1 MAAATG
7 IAAQGISAAI
17 VNTAISKISTM
28 INDADNSMVNNL
40 DDEVNAVLRGI
51 NRRPKV
57 LDVSYSEAYGKADGA
72 LSDAN
77 LDGASTN
84 VSTLPLF
91 LDGAIGSF
99 FDDYLGKMDYLFPGL
114 SVAGADTHAFVSV
127 ALNAAMGVSYNEL
140 VDSTPGETAFLKT
153 QREVYAK
160 EREALGAA
168 ATAGHRFAHGH
179 MLEAM
184 ARMRG
189 DSISNATDAILRSHA
204 QRVQQEREEKIRLA
218 RASIDTSMDRIK
230 RLHQQVA
237 ENIKLKLQAR
247 GMWVNDQN
255 AVMDAANNIYA
266 TNAQFDSRVT
276 GLLRQ
281 VATRRFNMKLD
292 EAAARDRED
301 FLGKLK
307 MANANE
313 VVDLFGNAVTTLM
326 NQVSARGTYS
336 GTERDV
342 TDWDSILA

>member
-127 ALNAAMGVSYNEL
+127 ALNAAVGISYNEL
-140 VDSTPGETAFLKT
+140 VDSAPGETAFLKT
-153 QREVYAK
+153 QREVCAK

-168 ATAGHRFAHGH
+168 AAAGHRFAHGH

-307 MANANE
+307 MTNANE

>member
-40 DDEVNAVLRGI
+40 DDEVNAVLRGT

-77 LDGASTN
+77 LDGASAN

-127 ALNAAMGVSYNEL
+127 ALNAAVGISYNEL
-140 VDSTPGETAFLKT
+140 VDSAPGETAFLNT

-168 ATAGHRFAHGH
+168 AAAGHRFAHGH

>member
-1 MAAATG
+1 MATAG

-77 LDGASTN
+77 LDGASAN
-84 VSTLPLF
+84 VSPLPLF
-91 LDGAIGSF
+91 LDGVIGSF

-127 ALNAAMGVSYNEL
+127 ALNAAVGISYNEL
-140 VDSTPGETAFLKT
+140 VDSAQGETAFLKT

-204 QRVQQEREEKIRLA
+204 QRVQHEREEKIRLA

>member
-40 DDEVNAVLRGI
+40 DDEVNAVLRGT

-77 LDGASTN
+77 LDGASAN

-127 ALNAAMGVSYNEL
+127 ALNAAVGISYNEL
-140 VDSTPGETAFLKT
+140 VDSAPGETAFLKT

-168 ATAGHRFAHGH
+168 AAAGHRFAHGH

-218 RASIDTSMDRIK
+218 RASIGTSMGRIK

-237 ENIKLKLQAR
+237 ENIKLKLRAR

>member
-28 INDADNSMVNNL
+28 INDADNSMANNL
-40 DDEVNAVLRGI
+40 DGEVNAVLRGI

-77 LDGASTN
+77 LDGASAN

-127 ALNAAMGVSYNEL
+127 ALNAAVGISYNEL
-140 VDSTPGETAFLKT
+140 VDSAPGETAFLKT

-189 DSISNATDAILRSHA
+189 DSISNATDATLRSHA

>member
-1 MAAATG
+1 MATAG

-40 DDEVNAVLRGI
+40 DAEVNAVLRGI

-57 LDVSYSEAYGKADGA
+57 LDVSYSDAYGKADGA
-72 LSDAN
+72 LSDAS
-77 LDGASTN
+77 LDGASAN

-127 ALNAAMGVSYNEL
+127 ALNAAVGISYNEL
-140 VDSTPGETAFLKT
+140 VDSAPGETAFLKT

-168 ATAGHRFAHGH
+168 AAAGHRFAHGH

-230 RLHQQVA
+230 RLHQQVS

-281 VATRRFNMKLD
+281 AATRRFNMKLD

>member
-77 LDGASTN
+77 LDGASAN

-114 SVAGADTHAFVSV
+114 SAAGADTHAFVSV
-127 ALNAAMGVSYNEL
+127 ALNAAVGISYNEL
-140 VDSTPGETAFLKT
+140 VDSAPGETAFLKT

-160 EREALGAA
+160 EREALGTAA
-168 ATAGHRFAHGH
+168 AAGHRFAHGH

-218 RASIDTSMDRIK
+218 RASIDTSMNRIK

-342 TDWDSILA
+342 TDWGSILA

>member
-28 INDADNSMVNNL
+28 INDADNSMANNL

-77 LDGASTN
+77 LDGASAN

-99 FDDYLGKMDYLFPGL
+99 FDDYLGKMDCLFPGL
-114 SVAGADTHAFVSV
+114 SVAGADTHVFVSV
-127 ALNAAMGVSYNEL
+127 ALNAAVGISYNEL
-140 VDSTPGETAFLKT
+140 VDSAPGETAFLKT

-168 ATAGHRFAHGH
+168 AAAGHRFAHGH

>member
-17 VNTAISKISTM
+17 VNTAITKISTM

-40 DDEVNAVLRGI
+40 DDEVNAVLRGT

-77 LDGASTN
+77 LDGASAN

-127 ALNAAMGVSYNEL
+127 ALNAAVGISYNEL
-140 VDSTPGETAFLKT
+140 VDSAPGETAFLNT

-168 ATAGHRFAHGH
+168 AAAGHRFAHGH

>member
-40 DDEVNAVLRGI
+40 DDEVNAVLRGT

-77 LDGASTN
+77 LDGASAN

-127 ALNAAMGVSYNEL
+127 ALNAAVGISYNEL
-140 VDSTPGETAFLKT
+140 VDSSPGETAFLKT

-168 ATAGHRFAHGH
+168 AAAGHRFAHGH

>member
-40 DDEVNAVLRGI
+40 DDEVNAVLRDLP
-51 NRRPKV
+51 RRPKA
-57 LDVSYSEAYGKADGA
+57 LDVSYSEAFGKVNSA

-77 LDGASTN
+77 LDGASAN
-84 VSTLPLF
+84 VSPLPLF
-91 LDGAIGSF
+91 LDGVIGSF

-114 SVAGADTHAFVSV
+114 GVAGADTQAFVSA

-184 ARMRG
+184 ARTRG

-218 RASIDTSMDRIK
+218 RASVETSMGRIK

-255 AVMDAANNIYA
+255 AVMDAANNVYA
-266 TNAQFDSRVT
+266 TNAQFDSRVA

-281 VATRRFNMKLD
+281 VSTRRFNMKFD

-326 NQVSARGTYS
+326 NQVQARGSYQ
-336 GTERDV
+336 GVERDV

>member
-1 MAAATG
+1 MATAG

-17 VNTAISKISTM
+17 VNTAINKITKM
-28 INDADNSMVNNL
+28 ITDADTSMVDNI
-40 DDEVNAVLRGI
+40 DDEVNAVLRDLP
-51 NRRPKV
+51 RRPKV
-57 LDVSYSEAYGKADGA
+57 LDVSYSEAFGKVNSA

-77 LDGASTN
+77 LDGASAN
-84 VSTLPLF
+84 VSPLPLF
-91 LDGAIGSF
+91 LDGVIGSF

-127 ALNAAMGVSYNEL
+127 ALNAAVGISYNEL
-140 VDSTPGETAFLKT
+140 VDSAQGETAFLKT

>member
-77 LDGASTN
+77 LDGSSAN

-127 ALNAAMGVSYNEL
+127 ALNAAVGISYNEL
-140 VDSTPGETAFLKT
+140 VDSAPGETAFLKT

-160 EREALGAA
+160 EREALGTAA
-168 ATAGHRFAHGH
+168 AAGHRFAHGH

-218 RASIDTSMDRIK
+218 RASIETSMDRIK

-313 VVDLFGNAVTTLM
+313 VVDLFGNAVATLM
-326 NQVSARGTYS
+326 NQVSARGAYS

>member
-1 MAAATG
+1 MATAG

-17 VNTAISKISTM
+17 VNTAINKITKM
-28 INDADNSMVNNL
+28 ITDADTSMVDNI
-40 DDEVNAVLRGI
+40 DDEVNAVLRDLP
-51 NRRPKV
+51 RRPKV
-57 LDVSYSEAYGKADGA
+57 LDVSYSEAFGKVNSA

-77 LDGASTN
+77 LDGASAN
-84 VSTLPLF
+84 VSPLPLF
-91 LDGAIGSF
+91 LDGVIGSF

-127 ALNAAMGVSYNEL
+127 ALNAAVGISYNEL
-140 VDSTPGETAFLKT
+140 VDSAQGETAFLKT

-168 ATAGHRFAHGH
+168 AAAGHRFAHGH

>member
-77 LDGASTN
+77 LDGASAN

-127 ALNAAMGVSYNEL
+127 ALNAAVGISYNEL
-140 VDSTPGETAFLKT
+140 VDSASGETAFLKT

-168 ATAGHRFAHGH
+168 AAAGHRFAHGH

>member
-77 LDGASTN
+77 LDGASAN

-127 ALNAAMGVSYNEL
+127 ALNAAAGISYNEL
-140 VDSTPGETAFLKT
+140 VDSAPGETAFLKT

-168 ATAGHRFAHGH
+168 AAAGHRFAHGH

-184 ARMRG
+184 ARTRG

-326 NQVSARGTYS
+326 NQVSGKGGYS

-342 TDWDSILA
+342 TDWDSLLA

>member
-1 MAAATG
+1 MATTAG

-77 LDGASTN
+77 LDGASAN

-127 ALNAAMGVSYNEL
+127 ALNAAVGISYNEL
-140 VDSTPGETAFLKT
+140 VDSAPGETAFLKT

-168 ATAGHRFAHGH
+168 AAAGHRFAHGH

-237 ENIKLKLQAR
+237 ENIKLKLQER

-307 MANANE
+307 MANAIE

-342 TDWDSILA
+342 TDWDSVLA

>member
-1 MAAATG
+1 MGAATG

-40 DDEVNAVLRGI
+40 DDEVNAVLRGT

-77 LDGASTN
+77 LDGASAN

-127 ALNAAMGVSYNEL
+127 ALNAAVGISYNEL
-140 VDSTPGETAFLKT
+140 VDSAPGETAFLNT

-168 ATAGHRFAHGH
+168 AAAGHRFAHGH

>member
-77 LDGASTN
+77 LDGASAN

-114 SVAGADTHAFVSV
+114 SAAGADTHVFVSA
-127 ALNAAMGVSYNEL
+127 ALNAAVGISYNEL
-140 VDSTPGETAFLKT
+140 VDSAPGETAFLKT

-168 ATAGHRFAHGH
+168 AAAGHRFAHGH

-218 RASIDTSMDRIK
+218 RASIETSMDRIK

-307 MANANE
+307 MTNANE

>member
-17 VNTAISKISTM
+17 VNTAINKITKM
-28 INDADNSMVNNL
+28 ITDADNSMVNNL
-40 DDEVNAVLRGI
+40 DDEVNAVLRDLP
-51 NRRPKV
+51 RRPKV
-57 LDVSYSEAYGKADGA
+57 LDVSYSEAFGKVNSA

-77 LDGASTN
+77 LDGANAN
-84 VSTLPLF
+84 VSPLPLF
-91 LDGAIGSF
+91 LDGVIGSF

-114 SVAGADTHAFVSV
+114 SVAGADTQAFVSA

-204 QRVQQEREEKIRLA
+204 QRVQQEREEKTRLA

>member
-28 INDADNSMVNNL
+28 INDADNSMANNL

-77 LDGASTN
+77 LDGASAN

-127 ALNAAMGVSYNEL
+127 ALNAAVGISYNEL
-140 VDSTPGETAFLKT
+140 VDSAPGETAFLKT

-160 EREALGAA
+160 ERVALGAA
-168 ATAGHRFAHGH
+168 AAAGHRFANGH

>member
-28 INDADNSMVNNL
+28 INDADNLMVNNL

-77 LDGASTN
+77 LDGASAN
-84 VSTLPLF
+84 VSPLPLF
-91 LDGAIGSF
+91 LDGVIGSF

-127 ALNAAMGVSYNEL
+127 ALNAAVGISYNEL

-168 ATAGHRFAHGH
+168 AAAGHRFAHGH